1 MKAIER
7 VCREFEALK
16 EEEQEKYRRM
26 FCEFLVAAS
35 RYGVSFAAGALLGK
49 SGATAAALLRHIGY
63 LLGAPAARL
72 VDSPKKELFQ
82 QAPILL
88 SDVYRR
94 LCAAT
99 EEKTNKPEQSKEEE
113 QEK

>member
-16 EEEQEKYRRM
+16 AEEQERYKRM
-26 FCEFLVAAS
+26 LCEFLVAVS
-35 RYGVSFAAGALLGK
+35 RYGVCFAVGALLGK
-49 SGATAAALLRHIGY
+49 SGATATALLRHIGY

-72 VDSPKKELFQ
+72 IASPKKELFRR
-82 QAPILL
+82 APTLL
-88 SDVYRR
+88 SDVYQR

-99 EEKTNKPEQSKEEE
+99 EEKSSKPEQSKEEE